1 MEPRPLG
8 RHQRRRNRSKGRVVS
23 EIYAAAAQALKD
35 KVRLVQDFPEEGI
48 LFEDLTPVL
57 ADAESFTAVVDGLA
71 KACEDLG
78 ADMVGG
84 LDARGFLLGSA
95 VAYKLGMGILAIR
108 KKGKLPPPVLTQE
121 YELEYGSA
129 ALEIPDSGIDIKGK
143 RIVLVDDVLATGG
156 TLYGA
161 KLLLEAAGAEVA
173 GNVVVLEVNGL
184 QGRARL
190 EGKPLVVLNQMGA
203 AD

>member
-1 MEPRPLG
+1 M
-8 RHQRRRNRSKGRVVS
+8 
-23 EIYAAAAQALKD
+23 KD

-71 KACEDLG
+71 EACKELG

-95 VAYKLGMGILAIR
+95 VAYKLNMGILAIR

-161 KLLLEAAGAEVA
+161 KLLLEAAGAQVA

-184 QGRARL
+184 QGRERL
-190 EGKPLVVLNQMGA
+190 EGTPLVVLNQMGA